1 MNFNVYEKYNNVQ
14 NLMHYDMIIDRVKK
28 KKQTKSKVPPTPFPR
43 IIALKAIVKKNN
55 YNVLKNVCR

>member
-43 IIALKAIVKKNN
+43 IKALKAIVKKIITMF
-55 YNVLKNVCR
+55 

>member
-28 KKQTKSKVPPTPFPR
+28 KQTKSKVPPTPFPR
-43 IIALKAIVKKNN
+43 IIALKAIVKK
-55 YNVLKNVCR
+55 

>member
-1 MNFNVYEKYNNVQ
+1 MNFNIYEKYNNVQ

-28 KKQTKSKVPPTPFPR
+28 KTDKKQGSSNSLPPNYSTKGDR
-43 IIALKAIVKKNN
+43 KKNN